1 MIKLAMLQDNFT
13 TTSPTARS
21 SITYLRDVSGVKVIN
36 RSFDTANNQWQD
48 VEGKAFFVNS
58 ETRGHLKVSFFGPF
72 YGSYVVFEPDQA
84 AYQYAF
90 VTGYNKSYLWL
101 LSRTP
106 AVSDE
111 LVARFVN
118 RSGELGFDTDN
129 LIFVKHE

>member
-36 RSFDTANNQWQD
+36 RSFDTVNNKWQD
-48 VEGKAFFVNS
+48 VEDKAFFVNS

-72 YGSYVVFEPDQA
+72 YGSYVVFELDQE

-90 VTGYNKSYLWL
+90 VAGYNKSYLWL

-118 RSGELGFDTDN
+118 RSRELGFDTDN

>member
-13 TTSPTARS
+13 TASPTARS